1 MAGYHYHKR
10 LGMPRHTLAFMT
22 CYSWFEGAYGPIF
35 FSRHRRFPL
44 IFVYFQPLRWNICFL
59 LFVINLS
66 RYKVEILVWG
76 PPGDESDPWI
86 RSLKSSVG
94 RFEKR
99 YPTIKVTWEPVAW
112 GDLDTK
118 VNAALAAKQGPDILF
133 EADREGEYPRRKAIR
148 PLDD

>member
-66 RYKVEILVWG
+66 RYKVELYISIYNVLAENLDHKSTG
-76 PPGDESDPWI
+76 RLDIERPSMRFLR
-86 RSLKSSVG
+86 RSN
-94 RFEKR
+94 
-99 YPTIKVTWEPVAW
+99 IEPVV
-112 GDLDTK
+112 L
-118 VNAALAAKQGPDILF
+118 
-133 EADREGEYPRRKAIR
+133 
-148 PLDD
+148 